1 MQRRRPVDNAREH
14 VNRAQA
20 LLDEI
25 AAVPYGQRDGRQLQL
40 LYQAIVEQQ
49 AALAD
54 LAEWLYPQAPP
65 RSTPRM
71 HSSETR

>member
-1 MQRRRPVDNAREH
+1 MANAREH
-14 VNRAQA
+14 VAQAQA

-25 AAVPYGQRDGRQLQL
+25 LAVPYAQRDGQQLNL
-40 LYQAIVEQQ
+40 LYRTILEQQ

-54 LAEWLYPQAPP
+54 LADWLYPQAPP
-65 RSTPRM
+65 RGTPRM